1 MAAAFPRRL
10 FEILSTEDKSVIS
23 WNADGKSFRIND
35 TNLFCNDILPRY
47 FRHCKLTSFQ
57 VYILSNKK
65 PLSQFSFPFYSLTV
79 ICVRLYFVFPF
90 FPLALLLQNK
100 FNF

>member
-57 VYILSNKK
+57 VYILSNQS
-65 PLSQFSFPFYSLTV
+65 PFAIFIFVLLANSYVCVHILSFLLPSCIY
-79 ICVRLYFVFPF
+79 YF
-90 FPLALLLQNK
+90 K
-100 FNF
+100 